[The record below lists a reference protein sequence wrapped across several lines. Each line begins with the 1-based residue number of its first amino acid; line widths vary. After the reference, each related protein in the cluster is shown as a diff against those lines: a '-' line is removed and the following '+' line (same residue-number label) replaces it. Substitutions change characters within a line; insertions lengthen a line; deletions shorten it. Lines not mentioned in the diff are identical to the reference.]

1 MISLFFHV
9 ILGCSSQRCKPKHI
23 HMKLKLILLVTLIP
37 ISFGI
42 FAQNVPSPKSH
53 FGFDIGDDYQ
63 LANFSQTEAYF
74 QKVAA
79 ASDRVKL
86 VSIGKTE
93 YGRSQPMLIVTA
105 PANFE
110 KLERYKEISQ
120 TLAHA
125 EISKEEAEKLSVE
138 GKPVVWIDGG
148 LHANEVVGPHQL
160 IETLYQL
167 AARKD
172 EETLKILEEVII
184 LLVHANPD
192 GMEIMSDWYMRKD
205 KPEERDQNIPIL
217 YQKYVGHD
225 NNRDF
230 YMNNMSEATNMSL
243 QQYVEWI
250 PQIIYNHHQSAPAGT
265 VVAGP
270 PYRDPFNH
278 VFDPMIITS
287 LDAVGAAMI
296 NRMHQEDRPG
306 YTRLDGSVFST
317 WWNGGLRTTPYYHN
331 IIGIL
336 TEIIGNPTPS
346 KVPLVPERLVPNNGT
361 PYPITPQD
369 WHFKQS
375 IDYSVSLNYAILNHA
390 VRHGDELLYN
400 IWLMG
405 RRSIEKGKKD
415 NWTMYPKYAQAVE
428 NEFKKSQKSKSDDD
442 EEEAYYGY
450 RTGLPA
456 QFYDSVYTD
465 LANRDARGYILS
477 ADQPDFPTAV
487 KFMNALIK
495 SGILVQKAAES
506 FTVNGKEYPA
516 NSFIVKTDQAFRP
529 HVLDM
534 FEPQDHPNDFLY
546 PGGPPIRPYDAA
558 GWTLVFQMGV
568 EFDRV
573 MEDFEGPFTRIPYG
587 EIQAPPSRSLTSGSG
602 YLLDTRNN
610 NSFMAVNDLLKA
622 KVKVYRTISSSNG
635 LPAGSFYVDSN
646 GKKHLEKASQEYGVY
661 PVPVNSMPKEAKL
674 IQRARIGLYDYYGG
688 SMPSGW
694 TRWILEQFHFE
705 YQLVFPAEI
714 DAGDLNDKYDVLVFI
729 GPGIPDA
736 DSKRNSRSQ
745 PKPEEIDDKYHHM
758 LGDFSVEKS
767 VSQLKTFIE
776 NGGEVISV
784 GAATDLGYHLGLPV
798 ADALVEIGPKGEAK
812 SLSGEKYY
820 IPGSVLEMQV
830 DKDQPINYGMGE
842 NSYIMFNRSPVFK
855 LAPSA
860 ANQGVE
866 PIAWFGEEEPLRSGW
881 AWGQSYL
888 KNGVTAYEAKIGKGK
903 FYAFG
908 PEITFRGQS
917 HGTFKMLFNGLYK

>member
-1 MISLFFHV
+1 
-9 ILGCSSQRCKPKHI
+9 
-23 HMKLKLILLVTLIP
+23 MKLKTTLSFLLIFLSLGV
-37 ISFGI
+37 
-42 FAQNVPSPKSH
+42 FAQNVPSPKAH
-53 FGFDIGDDYQ
+53 FGFDIGDDYK
-63 LANFSQTEAYF
+63 LANFSQTEEYF
-74 QKVAA
+74 KKVAE
-79 ASDRVKL
+79 ASDRVRM
-86 VSIGKTE
+86 VEIGKTE
-93 YGRSQPMLIVTA
+93 YGRSQPMMIVTA
-105 PANFE
+105 SANFA
-110 KLERYKEISQ
+110 KLDQYKEISQ

-125 EISKEEAEKLSVE
+125 ELTREEAEKLSVE

-167 AARKD
+167 ASRDDA
-172 EETLKILEEVII
+172 ETLKILDNVII

-205 KPEERDQNIPIL
+205 DQEARDQNIPIL

-243 QQYVEWI
+243 QQYVEWL
-250 PQIIYNHHQSAPAGT
+250 PQIIYNHHQTGPAGT

-278 VFDPMIITS
+278 VFDPLIITS

-296 NRMHQEDRPG
+296 NRMNQEDRPG

-336 TEIIGNPTPS
+336 TEIIGSPTPT
-346 KVPLVPERLVPNNGT
+346 KVPLVPERLIPNNGT
-361 PYPITPQD
+361 PYPVTPQD
-369 WHFKQS
+369 WHFRQS

-390 VRHGDELLYN
+390 VRHGDELLLN
-400 IWLMG
+400 IYLMG
-405 RRSIEKGKKD
+405 RKSIEKGNQD
-415 NWTMYPKYAQAVE
+415 NWTMYPKYAQAVADA
-428 NEFKKSQKSKSDDD
+428 FTDSQKSEDD
-442 EEEAYYGY
+442 EDSE
-450 RTGLPA
+450 RSRFPV

-465 LANRDARGYILS
+465 PANRDPRGYILS

-495 SGILVQKAAES
+495 SGILVEKATEK
-506 FTVNGKEYPA
+506 FTVNGKTYPA
-516 NSFIVKTDQAFRP
+516 NSFIVKTAQAFRP
-529 HVLDM
+529 HVIDM

-558 GWTLVFQMGV
+558 GWTLSLQMGV
-568 EFDRV
+568 EVDKVYEGFD
-573 MEDFEGPFTRIPYG
+573 GPFQRIPYG
-587 EIQAPPSRSLTSGSG
+587 EIQSPPSKTLANGSG
-602 YLLDTRNN
+602 YLLDARNN

-622 KVKVYRTISSSNG
+622 KVKVYRTSTLTNG
-635 LPAGSFYVDSN
+635 LPAGSFYVSG
-646 GKKHLEKASQEYGVY
+646 GKKELEVAAKEYGVY
-661 PVPVNSMPKEAKL
+661 AVPASMPKGATQ
-674 IQRARIGLYDYYGG
+674 IQPARIALYDYYGG

-694 TRWILEQFHFE
+694 VRWMMEQFHFE
-705 YQLVFPAEI
+705 YQLVFPQEI
-714 DAGDLNDKYDVLVFI
+714 DAGNLKDKYDVMLFI
-729 GPGIPDA
+729 SSGIPGVG
-736 DSKRNSRSQ
+736 SGGYSRAQ
-745 PKPEEIDDKYHHM
+745 PKPEEIDEQYRHM
-758 LGDFSVEKS
+758 LGSFSAKES
-767 VSQLKTFIE
+767 VPQLKKFIE
-776 NGGEVISV
+776 EGGQVIAV
-784 GAATDLGYHLGLPV
+784 GSATDLAFHLDLPV
-798 ADALVEIGPKGEAK
+798 EDALVEIGVDGKAK

-820 IPGSVLEMQV
+820 VPGSVLEMHV
-830 DKDQPINYGMGE
+830 DNSVPINYGMGE
-842 NSYIMFNRSPVFK
+842 DAYIMFNRSPVFK

-860 ANQGVE
+860 ANMGVK
-866 PIAWFGEEEPLRSGW
+866 PIAWFGDEEPLKSGW

-888 KNGVTAYEAKIGKGK
+888 KNGVSAFEAQIGKGK